1 MWGAMNRRARAT
13 ISSTAGLLLL
23 LLGCAGQDLAV
34 RANGVRDSVRKARDN
49 GAYRCAPRP
58 LALSEANLEFAEREL
73 DRGEYFGALD
83 HIETAE
89 ANAHEALRLSAAGV
103 CGRSLPVPPPAPA
116 SPVDTDGD
124 GIPDVSDLCPTVP
137 EDKDGFQDE
146 DGCPDLDNDQD
157 GIPDTLDKCPNE
169 PEDKDGFEDEDG
181 CPDLDNDQDGIPDAE
196 DLCPNEPGPP
206 EEKGCP
212 KKHTLVSVTQ
222 EKIELHQAVFFATAK
237 ATIMPQSFDLLN
249 EVADVLKSRP
259 TMQVRVEGH
268 TDTRGSRTT
277 NMRLSQARADSVKAY
292 VVSRGIDASRLVSV
306 GYGPD
311 KPIETN
317 RTAAGRERN
326 RRVEFMILQQ

>member
-1 MWGAMNRRARAT
+1 MNRRGRAT
-13 ISSTAGLLLL
+13 ISGAVGLLLL

-34 RANGVRDSVRKARDN
+34 RANGVRDGVRKARDN

-83 HIETAE
+83 HIEIAE
-89 ANAHEALRLSAAGV
+89 ANVREALRLSPAGG
-103 CGRSLPVPPPAPA
+103 CGTPPVVAPPASA

-181 CPDLDNDQDGIPDAE
+181 CPDLDNDQDGIPDTE
-196 DLCPNEPGPP
+196 DLCPNDPGPP

-249 EVADVLKSRP
+249 EVADVLKTRP

-292 VVSRGIDASRLVSV
+292 VISRGIDASRLISV

-317 RTAAGRERN
+317 KTAAGRERN

>member
-1 MWGAMNRRARAT
+1 MWGTMTRPGRA
-13 ISSTAGLLLL
+13 ICGSTAGFLLL
-23 LLGCAGQDLAV
+23 LLGCAGQDLAI
-34 RANGVRDSVRKARDN
+34 RANGVRESVHKARDK

-58 LALSEANLEFAEREL
+58 LALSEANLEFAELEL
-73 DRGEYFGALD
+73 DRGEYFGALN
-83 HIETAE
+83 HIEIAE
-89 ANAHEALRLSAAGV
+89 ANVIEALRLSSVGV
-103 CGRSLPVPPPAPA
+103 CRKPPVVKPPAPA

-157 GIPDTLDKCPNE
+157 GIPDTLDKCPND
-169 PEDKDGFEDEDG
+169 PEDMDGFEDEDG

-196 DLCPNEPGPP
+196 DLCPNDPGPP
-206 EEKGCP
+206 EEHGCP

-222 EKIELHQAVFFATAK
+222 EKIELHQAVFFATGK
-237 ATIMPQSFDLLN
+237 ATIMPQSFALLD
-249 EVADVLKSRP
+249 EVADVLKTRS

-268 TDTRGSRTT
+268 TDTRGSRTS

-292 VVSRGIDASRLVSV
+292 VVGRGVDVSRLISV

-317 RTAAGRERN
+317 KTAAGRERN

>member
-1 MWGAMNRRARAT
+1 MNRRGRAT
-13 ISSTAGLLLL
+13 ISGVVGLLLL

-34 RANGVRDSVRKARDN
+34 RANGVRDGVRKARDN

-83 HIETAE
+83 HIEIAE
-89 ANAHEALRLSAAGV
+89 VNVREALRLSPAGG
-103 CGRSLPVPPPAPA
+103 CGKPLPVPPPAPA

-212 KKHTLVSVTQ
+212 KKPTLVSVTQ
-222 EKIELHQAVFFATAK
+222 EKIEIHQAVFFATGK
-237 ATIMPQSFDLLN
+237 ATIMPQSFALLN
-249 EVADVLKSRP
+249 EVADVLKTRA

-277 NMRLSQARADSVKAY
+277 NLRLSQARAESVKAY
-292 VVSRGIDASRLVSV
+292 IVGRGIDASRLVPV

-317 RTAAGRERN
+317 KTAAGRERN